1 MRAHG
6 DNHEMLIGHKRG
18 ERSTKIVIAITAIMM
33 VGEIVSGILFGSMAL
48 LADGWHMSTHVAAFS
63 ITLFAYWYAR
73 RHADNPFYKFGTG
86 KVSVLGGFASA
97 VALVVVAFVMGLES
111 VGRFF
116 SPEQILFD
124 EAIIVAIIGLIV
136 NLGCAKILHDSGHGH
151 SHSHIHDETDD
162 HPHSHQ
168 GHEDHHHH
176 DHNLKAAYLHV
187 LADALTSVF
196 AIVALTAG
204 KFYGLLWLDA
214 LMGIVGAVVITK
226 WAWGLLRETSSI
238 LLDGGEY
245 GKKEAEIRE
254 LVASSGQAVTP
265 SIRLWKIA
273 PQHFAATIQASG
285 SLDQLKGIRSRLQQV
300 PWITYSSIE
309 IEVERGDKDSGPA
322 MGPDLLKK

>member
-1 MRAHG
+1 MKAHG

-33 VGEIVSGILFGSMAL
+33 VGEIASGILFGSMAL

-97 VALVVVAFVMGLES
+97 VALVVVAFVMALES

-136 NLGCAKILHDSGHGH
+136 NLGCAKILHNSGHGH
-151 SHSHIHDETDD
+151 SHGHSHDEGDD
-162 HPHSHQ
+162 HPHGHQ
-168 GHEDHHHH
+168 GHGDHHHH

-226 WAWGLLRETSSI
+226 WAWGLLKETSSI

-245 GKKEAEIRE
+245 GKKEAEIGE
-254 LVASSGQAVTP
+254 LVESSGQAATP

-273 PQHFAATIQASG
+273 PQHFAATIQTSG
-285 SLDQLKGIRSRLQQV
+285 SLDQLKAIRSKLQQV

-309 IEVERGDKDSGPA
+309 IEVERGDRDSGS
-322 MGPDLLKK
+322 GNVT

>member
-1 MRAHG
+1 
-6 DNHEMLIGHKRG
+6 
-18 ERSTKIVIAITAIMM
+18 
-33 VGEIVSGILFGSMAL
+33 
-48 LADGWHMSTHVAAFS
+48 VAAFG

-73 RHADNPFYKFGTG
+73 RHADNPFYRFGTG

-97 VALVVVAFVMGLES
+97 VALVVVAFVMALES

-116 SPEQILFD
+116 SPEKILFD

-151 SHSHIHDETDD
+151 THGHTHDEADE
-162 HPHSHQ
+162 HPHSHH

-254 LVASSGQAVTP
+254 LVESSGQAATP

-285 SLDQLKGIRSRLQQV
+285 SLDQLKAIRSRLRHV

-309 IEVERGDKDSGPA
+309 IEVESGGEDSESA
-322 MGPDLLKK
+322 QN